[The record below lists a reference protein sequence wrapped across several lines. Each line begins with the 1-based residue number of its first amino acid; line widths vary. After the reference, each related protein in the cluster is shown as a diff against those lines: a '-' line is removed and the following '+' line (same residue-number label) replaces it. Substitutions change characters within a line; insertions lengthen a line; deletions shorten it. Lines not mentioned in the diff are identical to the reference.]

1 MTHVQEKNAACYFM
15 GCLCH
20 LVHNIASHASDAL
33 QKSTGFDVEDLCV
46 DIYYWF
52 DKSTKR
58 KGILRDFCGFCDSNY
73 REVVRYVSVRW
84 LSLERA
90 VYRILQL
97 YNSLQSY
104 FNSESESQP
113 RFRRLVAAFERP
125 MTEVYLLFY
134 ESVLPTFT
142 HINLLLQR
150 EDPNIYLVA
159 DAIRCFF
166 RKLLSKFVTL
176 QAIREQSDI
185 TNVDFCSPVNHLADC
200 AMTTGMVTKQR
211 LQKLLDEGD
220 ISTHDQERFYAG
232 VRAFYIDAASQA
244 LKKLPFND
252 CVLKNAR
259 FLNFEAKEEC
269 TFDSVEF
276 FCAKYSNLLQLTPT
290 DMDRLQE
297 EFTDYQLLEKSVIP
311 DMIWKEAVVYNEDTE
326 VSNKQYHRMDVVWG
340 YLSGMKNLDGSL
352 KFGLL
357 SSVAK
362 LVLVIPHSNAGEERV
377 FSLIKQNKTPSRSSL
392 HVNGTLSSMIQVKLA
407 NTDPCV
413 KWEPSKDV
421 LKAAK
426 SATKQYSIK
435 S

>member
-1 MTHVQEKNAACYFM
+1 MWVHTLLLWQVTRAEVKMTNFIVEHNLPFAIADHLSPLLQDVFPDSQIAKHYSSARTKTTSMLNLALAPHFQGKIYHTIIYTHDLSGSSSVHIAVLVEDMKANPFSLLIDGSNDTGLEKLNPLTVKIFDVRKGQVLTQLLDMCTTSGRDCGTATAIFSKVDSVLGRHGVPWCNCVGFGVDNTSVNIGIRHSIMTHVQEKNVACYFM
-15 GCLCH
+15 GCPCH

-97 YNSLQSY
+97 YTSLQSY

-185 TNVDFCSPVNHLADC
+185 TNVDFRSPVNHLADH

-220 ISTHDQERFYAG
+220 ISTHDQE
-232 VRAFYIDAASQA
+232 
-244 LKKLPFND
+244 
-252 CVLKNAR
+252 
-259 FLNFEAKEEC
+259 
-269 TFDSVEF
+269 
-276 FCAKYSNLLQLTPT
+276 
-290 DMDRLQE
+290 
-297 EFTDYQLLEKSVIP
+297 
-311 DMIWKEAVVYNEDTE
+311 
-326 VSNKQYHRMDVVWG
+326 
-340 YLSGMKNLDGSL
+340 
-352 KFGLL
+352 KF
-357 SSVAK
+357 
-362 LVLVIPHSNAGEERV
+362 
-377 FSLIKQNKTPSRSSL
+377 
-392 HVNGTLSSMIQVKLA
+392 
-407 NTDPCV
+407 
-413 KWEPSKDV
+413 
-421 LKAAK
+421 
-426 SATKQYSIK
+426 
-435 S
+435 